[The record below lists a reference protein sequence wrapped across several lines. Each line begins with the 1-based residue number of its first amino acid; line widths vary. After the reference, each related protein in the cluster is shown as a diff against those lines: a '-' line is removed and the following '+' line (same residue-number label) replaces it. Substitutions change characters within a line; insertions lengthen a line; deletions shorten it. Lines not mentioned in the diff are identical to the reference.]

1 MINKSFLGE
10 VAGSLYAKFG
20 DGISELNVV
29 FPNKRARL
37 FFERELSSLI
47 GKPIWQPNY
56 ETIDNLVKTHSGL
69 ELAHNL
75 KLISVLYEIY
85 NDVTCEKVSFDKF
98 YSFGEILLADFDTID
113 KYLVNPK
120 KIFQNISEL
129 GAIDDLFEVN
139 SEERDIIESFW
150 KNYNFS
156 SGEHTQRFSKIW
168 RHLYDIYQRF
178 NGDLDAL
185 KIGYSGKIYR
195 SATRDFRHADLA
207 GYPTFVFVGF
217 NALNSCEKTIF
228 KHLQNNEKAL
238 FYWDCDRYY
247 LNNLEQEAGLFLRRN
262 IALFGEG
269 EIEPTRA
276 FRNKK
281 RIEIV
286 KVPSEILQAK
296 VLHDYL
302 ENPSIDQSE
311 TAVILTNENLLP
323 VVISFIPKQ
332 IDKLNITMGGQ
343 IGHSVPFVLFERIV
357 RAQRRRD
364 NGRYHLGDITAIC
377 SHPLIRS
384 VCPFP
389 TEMIENFKSQGI
401 IYVDCADLDLEPLK
415 TIFTDIAIDGCN
427 IGTYLLDVV
436 KEFCFIDDATD
447 FSSKENN
454 EYSAAIVESIERIN
468 NIVAQSGIVVSVSIY
483 INLLHRVINS
493 ARVAYIGEP
502 LDGMQMMGILESR
515 CIDFKNV
522 FVLSITDETF
532 PSSRA
537 VNSFIPHNLRR
548 GFGLPTQTEHSAVWA
563 YYFYRLIQRAENVT
577 LMYAAT
583 TETMGVSEP
592 SRYIYQLEYESG
604 QNIIHTNIELNVN
617 KQSPIA
623 ILSEPKSDVVSQQLK
638 NMRFSPSRINDF
650 IDCPLRFYYRYIKNI
665 RIERPIEQIDA
676 IDTGNI
682 LHTALEYVY
691 KPLKVNV
698 LGSLHS
704 LTNDHIV
711 DHVNRSCDVVLGKR
725 IEQPAIA
732 NSIDSLKELICK
744 HVRTVVDFDIAEGVI
759 VEVVD
764 TERELNYDLE
774 VDGQIV
780 KLYGKADRVDRLN
793 DGSIRVVD
801 YKSGLD
807 KQDFENI
814 ESLFIADKRRNKAA
828 LQTLIYS
835 MMSGGVAAIYNVK
848 KMREDDFSPYLRCKE
863 SGELVD
869 GSSEAILS
877 EFRYGLSVVL
887 GRVLSVESF
896 FQSPDLNSC
905 LYCDFDFIC
914 RRQR

>member
-1 MINKSFLGE
+1 MKKTFLGE

-37 FFERELSSLI
+37 FFERELSRLI

-56 ETIDNLVKTHSGL
+56 ETIDNLVKTHSGI

-75 KLISVLYEIY
+75 KLIAVLYNIY
-85 NDVTCEKVSFDKF
+85 QEVTNEEVSFDKF

-129 GAIDDLFEVN
+129 GTIDDLFEVN

-150 KNYNFS
+150 KNYNAS
-156 SGEHTQRFSKIW
+156 GGEHAKRFSKIW
-168 RHLYDIYQRF
+168 RHLHDIYERF
-178 NGDLDAL
+178 NGELDAL
-185 KIGYSGKIYR
+185 KVGYSGKIYR
-195 SATRDFRHADLA
+195 SATRNFSHADL
-207 GYPTFVFVGF
+207 GDYPTFIFVGF

-247 LNNLEQEAGLFLRRN
+247 LNNVEQEAGLFLRRN

-269 EIEPTRA
+269 EIEPTRE
-276 FRNKK
+276 FRNNK

-384 VCPFP
+384 VSPFP
-389 TEMIENFKSQGI
+389 TEMIENFRSQGI
-401 IYVDCADLDLEPLK
+401 VYLNCDEIGLEQLK
-415 TIFTDIAIDGCN
+415 TIFTEGEIDGSN
-427 IGTYLLDVV
+427 IGNYLLDTV

-447 FSSKENN
+447 FGAKENN

-468 NIVAQSGIVVSVSIY
+468 NIVVQSGIVVSVAIY
-483 INLLHRVINS
+483 MNLLHRVINS

-548 GFGLPTQTEHSAVWA
+548 GFGLPTQTEHAAVWA

-604 QNIIHTNIELNVN
+604 QNIVHTNIELNVN
-617 KQSPIA
+617 KQAPVA
-623 ILSEPKSDVVSQQLK
+623 MLSEPKSEQVLQQLK

-650 IDCPLRFYYRYIKNI
+650 VDCPLRFYYKHIKNI
-665 RIERPIEQIDA
+665 RIERPIEQIDS

-682 LHTALEYVY
+682 LHTVLEEIY
-691 KPLKVNV
+691 KPLKSNV
-698 LGSLHS
+698 LESLRG
-704 LTNDHIV
+704 LTSDMIV
-711 DHVNRSCDVVLGKR
+711 DYVNRSCDVVLGKR

-744 HVRTVVDFDIAEGVI
+744 YVRIVVDFDIAEGVL
-759 VEVVD
+759 VEVVE
-764 TERELNYDLE
+764 TERELNYDLD

-801 YKSGLD
+801 YKSGRD
-807 KQDFENI
+807 RQDFENV
-814 ESLFIADKRRNKAA
+814 ESLFIADKGRNKAA
-828 LQTLIYS
+828 LQTLTYS
-835 MMSGGVAAIYNVK
+835 LMSGGVAAIYSVK
-848 KMREDDFSPYLRCKE
+848 KMGEDDFSPYLRCKE
-863 SGELVD
+863 SGEIVD
-869 GSSEAILS
+869 GSSGEVMAM
-877 EFRYGLSVVL
+877 FRDGLSGVL
-887 GRVLSVESF
+887 GRVLSGESF

-905 LYCDFDFIC
+905 SYCDFDFIC
-914 RRQR
+914 RRQS